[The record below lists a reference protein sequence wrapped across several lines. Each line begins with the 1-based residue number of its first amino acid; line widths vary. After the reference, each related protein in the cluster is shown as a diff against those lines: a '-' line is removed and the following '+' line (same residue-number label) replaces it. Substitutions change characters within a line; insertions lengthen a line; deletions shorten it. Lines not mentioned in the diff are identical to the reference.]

1 MGLGQVSIA
10 SPSTRP
16 KCKYPQQ
23 ALRQGQSGVSSHCAR
38 HHVVDGG
45 HGGSRV
51 PGDARNHHGRMRVED
66 LAVALRIKDGNK
78 KEWCPSTSKEDS
90 HIIFV
95 LALSLFPCPHGSYRH
110 EGLVSMK
117 HA

>member
-1 MGLGQVSIA
+1 MGVLVYQVLRKSFNEFELG
-10 SPSTRP
+10 
-16 KCKYPQQ
+16 
-23 ALRQGQSGVSSHCAR
+23 
-38 HHVVDGG
+38 
-45 HGGSRV
+45 
-51 PGDARNHHGRMRVED
+51 GDARNHHGRMHVED
-66 LAVALRIKDGNK
+66 LAVALRIKDSNK

-95 LALSLFPCPHGSYRH
+95 LALSLFPCSHGSYRH